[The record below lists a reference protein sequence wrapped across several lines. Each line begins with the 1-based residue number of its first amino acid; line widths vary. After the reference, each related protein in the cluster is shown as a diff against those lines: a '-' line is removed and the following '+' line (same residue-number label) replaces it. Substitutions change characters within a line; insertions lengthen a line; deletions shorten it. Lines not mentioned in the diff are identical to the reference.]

1 MAFQDVLGSS
11 YDYQKTELG
20 IQKRFWF
27 SAFGYVDI
35 LAKAGKVWTK
45 APYPL
50 LILPN
55 ANLSY
60 LVQPESYTNMNA
72 MEFIKRLLG
81 YHKTPPVLVDACLF
95 ELNCVIMQ
103 VVPKHG
109 RRVGNTDLF

>member
-1 MAFQDVLGSS
+1 
-11 YDYQKTELG
+11 
-20 IQKRFWF
+20 
-27 SAFGYVDI
+27 
-35 LAKAGKVWTK
+35 
-45 APYPL
+45 
-50 LILPN
+50 
-55 ANLSY
+55 
-60 LVQPESYTNMNA
+60 

>member
-11 YDYQKTELG
+11 YDYQKTEIG

-72 MEFIKRLLG
+72 MEFINDEYASWDIVEPYPAYQEVKMERGLFFPG
-81 YHKTPPVLVDACLF
+81 YVRTLD
-95 ELNCVIMQ
+95 
-103 VVPKHG
+103 G
-109 RRVGNTDLF
+109 

>member
-45 APYPL
+45 A
-50 LILPN
+50 LILCDL
-55 ANLSY
+55 AKRK
-60 LVQPESYTNMNA
+60 LVVFGATGILYEYERDGVHQ
-72 MEFIKRLLG
+72 R
-81 YHKTPPVLVDACLF
+81 
-95 ELNCVIMQ
+95 
-103 VVPKHG
+103 
-109 RRVGNTDLF
+109 